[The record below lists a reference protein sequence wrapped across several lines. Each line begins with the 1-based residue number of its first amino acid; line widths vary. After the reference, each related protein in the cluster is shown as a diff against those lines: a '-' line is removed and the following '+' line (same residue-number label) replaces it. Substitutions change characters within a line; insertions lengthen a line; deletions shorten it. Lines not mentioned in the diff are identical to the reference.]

1 MPCLI
6 TGMIKIRR
14 TPDHLAETNGFGGRT
29 FKNKIEEGIYQ
40 AKQKLKNKF

>member
-1 MPCLI
+1 MVLI
-6 TGMIKIRR
+6 EIPVDQTSQTLK
-14 TPDHLAETNGFGGRT
+14 ETNGFGGRT